1 MAIFIKVISE
11 DFNLGDELSA
21 LRATNT
27 GIGAIVSFLGT
38 VRDMNRGE
46 VVTQMALEHYPGMTE
61 KSLQTIGEQAMARW
75 QIEDAL
81 VIHRYGALQPGDQ
94 IVLVAVTSAHRGEAF
109 QACEFIIDYLKT
121 EAPFWKKESTPSGS
135 RWVDARDTDQTAL
148 QKWQTQK
155 DGDGSTPTS

>member
-11 DFNLGDELSA
+11 DFNFGDELSA

-135 RWVDARDTDQTAL
+135 HWVDARDTDQTAL

-155 DGDGSTPTS
+155 DEDGSTTTS